1 MSHDDT
7 LWFTTSPTH
16 VEQSA
21 EEQLKQL
28 AASPPVSALEQV
40 PWVLGVVYESVK
52 LLGYVCVCVCAYVYV
67 CV

>member
-1 MSHDDT
+1 MR
-7 LWFTTSPTH
+7 FTTSPAH

-52 LLGYVCVCVCAYVYV
+52 LLGYGLCVCVSAPCMHARV
-67 CV
+67 CNM